1 MGVLRFYVNTAIL
14 VPFRFL
20 WENKFGT
27 GDYKG
32 MWRLMIGKVVVKRIM
47 AQLAN
52 EKGWIEI
59 VIIIPALAFPHLLGR
74 CFTFIYLSGKVC
86 YIRVILGH

>member
-1 MGVLRFYVNTAIL
+1 
-14 VPFRFL
+14 
-20 WENKFGT
+20 
-27 GDYKG
+27 
-32 MWRLMIGKVVVKRIM
+32 M

-59 VIIIPALAFPHLLGR
+59 VIIIPALALPHLLRR

-86 YIRVILGH
+86 YIHTSHFGSLKRAQERGKVMSINSVFM